1 MKMTSVII
9 LGEDLGEEDEVG
21 EEEDAV
27 EDVEV
32 AATQE
37 GEELAM
43 EMEIAPH
50 LIHLPVNPTMSE
62 GNLRVLREDW
72 EVGTALDSQGGV
84 GLLGEWSLLERD
96 EVLLSEPFC

>member
-1 MKMTSVII
+1 MSVII
-9 LGEDLGEEDEVG
+9 LDEDLGEGDEVG

-37 GEELAM
+37 VEELAM

-50 LIHLPVNPTMSE
+50 LIHLLVNRAMSE
-62 GNLRVLREDW
+62 GNPRTQREGRQ
-72 EVGTALDSQGGV
+72 VGTALGSRGGV
-84 GLLGEWSLLERD
+84 GLSGEWSLLERD
-96 EVLLSEPFC
+96 